1 MDTLQTELQTT
12 YSLLRIQL
20 LGINQRG
27 QEPGNEATT
36 EGRGLP
42 WLQDV
47 DTDGNYLSD
56 VARDLWDLTYRDL
69 VILDGDNTQ
78 VGVFNL
84 DDHNLADSENYA
96 TLREMLVDA
105 AMQSQLP
112 WRNSDNALDVDNN
125 GVVVPLDALI
135 VVNELNSAGNYRLP
149 PPVDEQSAP
158 PYYDC
163 SGDGDLT
170 PLDALLVVNFLNDQ
184 SVAAA
189 GEGEPDSVSGL
200 LSAGQPGAIPSVGP
214 QTASSGADATTVPVD
229 FGRPSISTEEVQ
241 TPRDTPLPEAID
253 SILADW
259 PLGDA
264 VERAVPTDS
273 DLPMMDDRLEPL
285 STEPAT
291 VAKSRG

>member
-12 YSLLRIQL
+12 YPLLHVQL

-27 QEPGNEATT
+27 QEPGNESTT
-36 EGRGLP
+36 EGRDLP

-84 DDHNLADSENYA
+84 DDHDLAAPEHYA

-112 WRNSDNALDVDNN
+112 WKNADDPMDVDDN
-125 GVVVPLDALI
+125 GVVIPLDVLI
-135 VVNELNSAGNYRLP
+135 VVNELNSAGIRKLP
-149 PPVDEQSAP
+149 PPVPGQPAF
-158 PYYDC
+158 PYFDT

-170 PLDALLVVNFLNDQ
+170 PLDALLVVNALNDQ
-184 SVAAA
+184 AGIAI
-189 GEGEPDSVSGL
+189 GEGEPDLGSSGL
-200 LSAGQPGAIPSVGP
+200 SAERPGVVPDRGP
-214 QTASSGADATTVPVD
+214 QAVPEGLDTTVDPAGVNQPPTNAQKV
-229 FGRPSISTEEVQ
+229 R
-241 TPRDTPLPEAID
+241 TPRDTLSPQAID
-253 SILADW
+253 SVLAEQ
-259 PLGDA
+259 PLRDA
-264 VERAVPTDS
+264 AE
-273 DLPMMDDRLEPL
+273 LPMHDERLEPL
-285 STEPAT
+285 DHAASALAT
-291 VAKSRG
+291 IR